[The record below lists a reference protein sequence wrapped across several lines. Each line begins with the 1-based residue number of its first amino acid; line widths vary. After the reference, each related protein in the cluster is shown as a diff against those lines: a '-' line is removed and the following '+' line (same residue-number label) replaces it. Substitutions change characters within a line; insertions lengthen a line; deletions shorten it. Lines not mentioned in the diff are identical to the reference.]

1 MKEIYHIRHKLFD
14 QFKQI
19 LSLRIPSLNTFSV
32 VPKVCDF
39 LIQRSAML
47 NQMKRNVLKVW
58 GISNSNKKRKPMSRS
73 CRLCNKYFHGIGF
86 LYGNLFFIFFQTFFD
101 YVALGFVLSPSQIYL
116 AFDYF
121 IQKLFFTDIMYN
133 VPM

>member
-19 LSLRIPSLNTFSV
+19 SKLRIPSLNTFSV
-32 VPKVCDF
+32 VQKVCDF

-47 NQMKRNVLKVW
+47 NQMKWNVLKVW

-86 LYGNLFFIFFQTFFD
+86 LYGNLFFYFLLDIFWLCCFRFC
-101 YVALGFVLSPSQIYL
+101 
-116 AFDYF
+116 F
-121 IQKLFFTDIMYN
+121 IAITNLFSVWLFYSKAIFYRYN
-133 VPM
+133 V